1 MKTEGLARQQV
12 LREMMDLAMGRAN
25 DAVKLAYLDQD
36 GLGQIDGLDLR
47 CLTEFKRSSNG
58 AVEVKLTDR
67 VAVLEKLLEQQKA
80 EEDGLGPSW
89 RPWTGRRPRRGCVPS
104 GETAIFGQ
112 AEAGPGVVEPGLPP
126 PGPGR
131 HCVRRGG
138 AQREDPVP
146 GAVSVSGKE
155 REPWHIPMRR

>member
-36 GLGQIDGLDLR
+36 GLG
-47 CLTEFKRSSNG
+47 SSNG

-80 EEDGLGPSW
+80 EEDGLGAFLEAMD
-89 RPWTGRRPRRGCVPS
+89 RPAAPEGMCS
-104 GETAIFGQ
+104 
-112 AEAGPGVVEPGLPP
+112 
-126 PGPGR
+126 
-131 HCVRRGG
+131 
-138 AQREDPVP
+138 QR
-146 GAVSVSGKE
+146 
-155 REPWHIPMRR
+155 

>member
-1 MKTEGLARQQV
+1 MKTGGLARQQV

-80 EEDGLGPSW
+80 EEDF
-89 RPWTGRRPRRGCVPS
+89 RTGRSRSWG
-104 GETAIFGQ
+104 
-112 AEAGPGVVEPGLPP
+112 
-126 PGPGR
+126 
-131 HCVRRGG
+131 GG
-138 AQREDPVP
+138 A
-146 GAVSVSGKE
+146 GAPPTGTGMPLCATGRCAAGRPCAWGCPSSCGA
-155 REPWHIPMRR
+155 

>member
-36 GLGQIDGLDLR
+36 GLGQIDGLDL

-80 EEDGLGPSW
+80 EEDGLGAFLEAMD
-89 RPWTGRRPRRGCVPS
+89 RPAAPEGMCS
-104 GETAIFGQ
+104 
-112 AEAGPGVVEPGLPP
+112 
-126 PGPGR
+126 
-131 HCVRRGG
+131 
-138 AQREDPVP
+138 QR
-146 GAVSVSGKE
+146 
-155 REPWHIPMRR
+155 

>member
-47 CLTEFKRSSNG
+47 CLTEFKRSSNW
-58 AVEVKLTDR
+58 AVEVKLTDL

-80 EEDGLGPSW
+80 EEDGLG
-89 RPWTGRRPRRGCVPS
+89 
-104 GETAIFGQ
+104 AF
-112 AEAGPGVVEPGLPP
+112 L
-126 PGPGR
+126 
-131 HCVRRGG
+131 
-138 AQREDPVP
+138 
-146 GAVSVSGKE
+146 
-155 REPWHIPMRR
+155 

>member
-80 EEDGLGPSW
+80 DGLGAFLEAMD
-89 RPWTGRRPRRGCVPS
+89 RPAAPEGMCS
-104 GETAIFGQ
+104 
-112 AEAGPGVVEPGLPP
+112 
-126 PGPGR
+126 
-131 HCVRRGG
+131 
-138 AQREDPVP
+138 QR
-146 GAVSVSGKE
+146 
-155 REPWHIPMRR
+155 

>member
-1 MKTEGLARQQV
+1 MYENVPVEGVFQGW
-12 LREMMDLAMGRAN
+12 LRRDADENGRIGAAAGAAGDDGPGHGRAN

-80 EEDGLGPSW
+80 EEDGLGAFLEAMD
-89 RPWTGRRPRRGCVPS
+89 RPAAPEGMCS
-104 GETAIFGQ
+104 
-112 AEAGPGVVEPGLPP
+112 
-126 PGPGR
+126 
-131 HCVRRGG
+131 
-138 AQREDPVP
+138 QR
-146 GAVSVSGKE
+146 
-155 REPWHIPMRR
+155 

>member
-12 LREMMDLAMGRAN
+12 LRDMMDLAMGRAN

-80 EEDGLGPSW
+80 EEDGLGAFLEAMD
-89 RPWTGRRPRRGCVPS
+89 RPAAPEGMCS
-104 GETAIFGQ
+104 
-112 AEAGPGVVEPGLPP
+112 
-126 PGPGR
+126 
-131 HCVRRGG
+131 
-138 AQREDPVP
+138 QR
-146 GAVSVSGKE
+146 
-155 REPWHIPMRR
+155 

>member
-47 CLTEFKRSSNG
+47 CLTEFKRSSNW
-58 AVEVKLTDR
+58 AVEVKLTDL

-80 EEDGLGPSW
+80 EEDGLGAFLEAMD
-89 RPWTGRRPRRGCVPS
+89 RPAAPEGMCS
-104 GETAIFGQ
+104 
-112 AEAGPGVVEPGLPP
+112 
-126 PGPGR
+126 
-131 HCVRRGG
+131 
-138 AQREDPVP
+138 QR
-146 GAVSVSGKE
+146 
-155 REPWHIPMRR
+155 

>member
-25 DAVKLAYLDQD
+25 DAVKLAYLDQ
-36 GLGQIDGLDLR
+36 DGLDLR

-80 EEDGLGPSW
+80 EEDGLGAFLEAMD
-89 RPWTGRRPRRGCVPS
+89 RPAAPEGMCS
-104 GETAIFGQ
+104 
-112 AEAGPGVVEPGLPP
+112 
-126 PGPGR
+126 
-131 HCVRRGG
+131 
-138 AQREDPVP
+138 QR
-146 GAVSVSGKE
+146 
-155 REPWHIPMRR
+155 

>member
-80 EEDGLGPSW
+80 EEDGLGAFLEAMD
-89 RPWTGRRPRRGCVPS
+89 RPAAPEGMCSQRCDCNFRTGRSRSWG
-104 GETAIFGQ
+104 
-112 AEAGPGVVEPGLPP
+112 
-126 PGPGR
+126 
-131 HCVRRGG
+131 GG
-138 AQREDPVP
+138 A
-146 GAVSVSGKE
+146 GAPPTGTGMPLCATGQCAAGRPCAWGCPSSCGA
-155 REPWHIPMRR
+155 